1 MNAIHQKS
9 LKLLTIFLFFS
20 MPLAAQFPTPP
31 QLFANPLSPRIA
43 NYDIVVK
50 LDTEKNLLHGKEI
63 LTWKNTTSENVS
75 ELQFHLYLNAFRN
88 SESTFMI
95 EKGRRFRGFTHDEN
109 GWGYSNVNRIVLLPN
124 AKPERNIRRIH
135 RLANAPSNTLPGI
148 DLSAAM
154 TFIHPD
160 NPTHIHDKTVM
171 RVPLPHPLAPGQSV
185 SLFIDFTAK
194 LPEPPYARTG
204 AKDEFYFVAQ
214 WFPKTGVFTNA
225 GWNCH
230 QFHTNSEFFADF
242 GVYNVWMTVPAGN
255 LLGATG
261 VQVGKPHPNNDGTV
275 THFYHA
281 EDVHDFAWS
290 TSPDFEEFTGKSQ
303 DVDIRVL
310 MQKDHIAQGI
320 RHVEAVKTA
329 VASFQDL
336 FGDYPYPNVTAID
349 PRRGASEVGGMEYP
363 TLFTTGTTY
372 GLPENIHWVE
382 LEIIHEFGHN
392 YWQGMVATNE
402 FEEAWLDEGIN
413 TYSDMLIMNRQYGPR
428 GDGIDFLEFDVNNF
442 QMRRLEYLFN
452 PTSDPMLRNA
462 WEFASGSSYSIN
474 AYSKPGILLTS
485 LHNYLGEETM
495 QRVMRTYFERWKFKH
510 PRSQDFVNV
519 VNEVSG
525 QNFNDFFNQAFYT
538 PAVLDYAV
546 TRLYN
551 RLHVREAGIDFEFP
565 VESSQVLLAHPDTVA
580 QPDSTIA
587 APLFES
593 GFTVRRK
600 GDFKFPVEIEAIF
613 ENGEAIREQWDGKDL
628 WKKFNYIK
636 PAKIVSATVDPDSK
650 MVMDINYT
658 NNSKTLAPQS
668 IGINKLSAQWLFW
681 TQFLMDQPEILNL
694 LTIFSP

>member
-1 MNAIHQKS
+1 MNVIHQKILKS
-9 LKLLTIFLFFS
+9 LAIPLLFS
-20 MPLAAQFPTPP
+20 LPLAAQFPAPP

-43 NYDIVVK
+43 NYDIVVR
-50 LDTEKNLLHGKEI
+50 LDTENNLLRGKEI
-63 LTWKNTTSENVS
+63 LTWKNSTSIDVS

-88 SESTFMI
+88 SESTFML
-95 EKGRRFRGFTHDEN
+95 EKGRRFRGFSDDEK
-109 GWGYSNVNRIVLLPN
+109 GWGYSNVNRMVLLPA
-124 AKPERNIRRIH
+124 AKSARDIRMIH
-135 RLANAPSNTLPGI
+135 RLANAPANALPGL
-148 DLSAAM
+148 DLTAAM

-160 NPTHIHDKTVM
+160 NPADIHDKTVLQV
-171 RVPLPHPLAPGQSV
+171 RLPQPLGPGQSL

-204 AKDEFYFVAQ
+204 AKDEFYFAGQ

-242 GVYNVWMTVPAGN
+242 GVYNVWMTVPAEN
-255 LLGATG
+255 LVGATG
-261 VQVGKPHPNNDGTV
+261 VRVGEPQINDDGTT

-310 MQKDHIAQGI
+310 MQKDHVAQGI
-320 RHVEAVKTA
+320 RHVEATKVA
-329 VASFQDL
+329 VAYFQDL
-336 FGDYPYPNVTAID
+336 FGDYPYPNITVID

-363 TLFTTGTTY
+363 TLFTAGTAY
-372 GLPENIHWVE
+372 GLPESIHWVE

-392 YWQGMVATNE
+392 YWQGMVASNE

-413 TYSDMLIMNRQYGPR
+413 TYSDMMIMNRQYGPR
-428 GDGIDFLEFDVNNF
+428 GDGINFLDFDVNDF
-442 QMRRLEYLFN
+442 QMRRLEYIFR
-452 PTSDPMLRNA
+452 PTSDPMLRKA
-462 WEFASGSSYSIN
+462 WEFASSGSYAIN

-510 PRSQDFVNV
+510 PHSQDFVNI

-538 PAVLDYAV
+538 PAALDYAI

-551 RLHVREAGIDFEFP
+551 RRHVREIGIDFEFSTD
-565 VESSQVLLAHPDTVA
+565 SSGVLIAKPDTA
-580 QPDSTIA
+580 SRSDSTIA
-587 APLFES
+587 PPLFES

-600 GDFKFPVEIEAIF
+600 GDFKFPVEIEAVF

-628 WKKFNYIK
+628 WKKFRYLK
-636 PAKIVSATVDPDSK
+636 PVKIVSATVDPDSK

-658 NNSKTLAPQS
+658 NNSRTFAPKS
-668 IGINKLSAQWLFW
+668 LGVNKLSAQWLFW